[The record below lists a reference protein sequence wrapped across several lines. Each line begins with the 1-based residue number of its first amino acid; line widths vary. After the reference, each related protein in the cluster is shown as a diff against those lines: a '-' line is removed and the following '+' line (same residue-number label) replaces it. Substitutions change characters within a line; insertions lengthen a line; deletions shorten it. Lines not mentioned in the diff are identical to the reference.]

1 MNSLF
6 IVFII
11 LILLTALA
19 LIGIVLI
26 QKSKGGG
33 LASSFAG
40 ANQVMGV
47 RQTNSVVERATW
59 WLIGL
64 MWLFCVCATFTM
76 PRTQSNA
83 GIRVQ
88 DAPAQQV
95 PAGNFDT
102 NAPAAPAAPAAQT
115 PAAPA
120 GESK

>member
-1 MNSLF
+1 MNALF
-6 IVFII
+6 IVFIV
-11 LILLTALA
+11 LILLTALL
-19 LIGIVLI
+19 LIGVVLI

-47 RQTNSVVERATW
+47 RQTNTIVEKLTW
-59 WLIGL
+59 WLIGI

-76 PRTQSNA
+76 PRHESAA

-95 PAGNFDT
+95 PAGNFET
-102 NAPAAPAAPAAQT
+102 TVPAAPAAEAPAAT
-115 PAAPA
+115 PAN
-120 GESK
+120 